1 VKQPPFIEEYRF
13 GRIVIDRQVY
23 VKDVIILPDQ
33 VHPNWWRADGHR
45 LAYEDLLTALGES
58 LDVLV
63 IGTGSNNRMR
73 VPQEVLQKIESRGI
87 RPLVMPT
94 DKACETYNRL
104 CKTEKVAAALHL
116 TC

>member
-1 VKQPPFIEEYRF
+1 MGQPFIEEYRF
-13 GRIVIDRQVY
+13 GRIVIDGQAY

-33 VHPNWWRADGHR
+33 VQPNWWRADGHR
-45 LAYEDLLTALGES
+45 LAYEDLTSALDEA

-73 VPQEVLQKIESRGI
+73 VPQEVLQKIERKGI
-87 RPLVMPT
+87 RPLAMPT

-104 CKTEKVAAALHL
+104 SKIESAAAALHL

>member
-63 IGTGSNNRMR
+63 IGT
-73 VPQEVLQKIESRGI
+73 VLQKIESRGI

>member
-1 VKQPPFIEEYRF
+1 MKQSPFIEEYRF
-13 GRIVIDRQVY
+13 GRIVIDGQVY

-45 LAYEDLLTALGES
+45 LAYEDLLSVVDEP

-63 IGTGSNNRMR
+63 IGIGSNSRMR
-73 VPQEVLQKIESRGI
+73 VPQGVLQKIENRGI
-87 RPLVMPT
+87 RPVVMPT
-94 DKACETYNRL
+94 DKACDTYNRL
-104 CKTEKVAAALHL
+104 CKTEKAAAALHL